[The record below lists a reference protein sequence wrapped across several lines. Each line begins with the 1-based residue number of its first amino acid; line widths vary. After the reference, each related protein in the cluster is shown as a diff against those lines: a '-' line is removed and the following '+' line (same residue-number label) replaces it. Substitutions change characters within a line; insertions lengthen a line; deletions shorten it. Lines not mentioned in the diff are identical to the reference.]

1 MANDARHTGGGV
13 VRAGGAPAGGALPNG
28 APAGSALP
36 GGALPG
42 GTSAGGA
49 PAGGALPGGASR
61 TYLCID
67 LKSFYASVECV
78 ARGLDPMTTRLVV
91 ADPER
96 GQTTICLAIT
106 PAMKALG
113 IRNRCRLF
121 EIPEGVQ
128 FEIAKPHMRRYM
140 EVSADIYALY
150 LRYVSP
156 QDIHVYSIDECF
168 IDATPYLSLYGMDA
182 RGFANLL
189 MGVVL
194 AETGIP
200 ATAGVGPNL
209 FLAKLALDITA
220 KHAPDR
226 IGFLDETSFRETIWH
241 HRPITDVWNVGPGIA
256 RRLAKYRVFDLFGVT
271 QMDVDVLYDEFGANA
286 EFLIDHAWGV
296 EPCTI
301 AEIQAYEPES
311 TSLGN
316 GQVLPCDYTFA
327 EARMVLREMVDATVL
342 DLVEKGLVTDHV
354 SLVVGYARGAAGKSA
369 RDGGLTRAGANADA
383 SAGADVAGSAAAASA
398 PMFVGEHGARPAGSR
413 FGAHASAGRKLP
425 ERTNSLAKLSAY
437 VDALYDEIVD
447 PAKMVRRVNLAF
459 GGLMPE
465 EFATCD
471 LFTDS
476 EAEAEERRRQE
487 AILAVKRKFGKNA
500 LFKGVS
506 LRDKATG
513 RERNEM
519 VGGHHG

>member
-1 MANDARHTGGGV
+1 MELA
-13 VRAGGAPAGGALPNG
+13 
-28 APAGSALP
+28 
-36 GGALPG
+36 
-42 GTSAGGA
+42 
-49 PAGGALPGGASR
+49 R
-61 TYLCID
+61 TYVCID

-96 GQTTICLAIT
+96 SQTTICLAIT

-128 FEIAKPHMRRYM
+128 FEVAKPHMRRYM
-140 EVSADIYALY
+140 EVSAEIYRVY

-156 QDIHVYSIDECF
+156 QDIHAYSIDECF
-168 IDATPYLSLYGMDA
+168 IDATAYLSLYGLDA

-189 MGVVL
+189 MGAVM

-209 FLAKLALDITA
+209 FLAKLALDVTA

-226 IGFLDETSFRETIWH
+226 IGFLDEASFRETIWH
-241 HRPITDVWNVGPGIA
+241 HRPITDIWNIGPGIA

-271 QMDVDVLYDEFGANA
+271 QMDVDVLYQEFGANA

-301 AEIQAYEPES
+301 AEIKAYEPES

-316 GQVLPCDYTFA
+316 GQVLPCDYTF
-327 EARMVLREMVDATVL
+327 EEGRMVLHEMVDATVL
-342 DLVEKGLVTDHV
+342 ELVEKGVVTDRV
-354 SLVVGYARGAAGKSA
+354 SLAVGYAKGSGEH
-369 RDGGLTRAGANADA
+369 ANA
-383 SAGADVAGSAAAASA
+383 S
-398 PMFVGEHGARPAGSR
+398 
-413 FGAHASAGRKLP
+413 RKLP
-425 ERTNSLAKLSAY
+425 ERTNSLAKLMAY
-437 VDALYDEIVD
+437 LDALYDEIVD
-447 PAKMVRRVNLAF
+447 PAKMVKRVNLAF
-459 GGLMPE
+459 GGLVPE
-465 EFATCD
+465 ELATYN
-471 LFTDS
+471 LFSDV

-506 LRDKATG
+506 LREKATG

>member
-1 MANDARHTGGGV
+1 MPADDGARE
-13 VRAGGAPAGGALPNG
+13 AE
-28 APAGSALP
+28 
-36 GGALPG
+36 
-42 GTSAGGA
+42 
-49 PAGGALPGGASR
+49 R
-61 TYLCID
+61 TYVCID

-96 GQTTICLAIT
+96 SQTTICLAIT

-128 FEIAKPHMRRYM
+128 FEVAKPHMRRYM
-140 EVSADIYALY
+140 EVSAEIYRVY

-156 QDIHVYSIDECF
+156 QDIHAYSIDECF
-168 IDATPYLSLYGMDA
+168 IDATAYLSLYGVDA

-189 MGVVL
+189 MGAAM

-226 IGFLDETSFRETIWH
+226 IGFLDEASFREAIWR
-241 HRPITDVWNVGPGIA
+241 HRPITDIWNIGPGIA

-271 QMDVDVLYDEFGANA
+271 RMDVDVLYQEFGANA
-286 EFLIDHAWGV
+286 EYLIDHAWGV

-301 AEIQAYEPES
+301 AEIKAYEPES

-316 GQVLPCDYTFA
+316 GQVLPCDYTF
-327 EARMVLREMVDATVL
+327 EEGRMVLHEMVDATVL
-342 DLVEKGLVTDHV
+342 ELVEKGVVTNHV
-354 SLVVGYARGAAGKSA
+354 SLAVGYAKGS
-369 RDGGLTRAGANADA
+369 GGHANA
-383 SAGADVAGSAAAASA
+383 S
-398 PMFVGEHGARPAGSR
+398 
-413 FGAHASAGRKLP
+413 RKLP
-425 ERTNSLAKLSAY
+425 ERTNSQVKLMAY
-437 VDALYDEIVD
+437 LDALYDEIVD
-447 PAKMVRRVNLAF
+447 PAKMVKRVNLAF
-459 GGLMPE
+459 GGLVPE
-465 EFATCD
+465 ELATYN
-471 LFTDS
+471 LFSDV

-506 LRDKATG
+506 LREKATG